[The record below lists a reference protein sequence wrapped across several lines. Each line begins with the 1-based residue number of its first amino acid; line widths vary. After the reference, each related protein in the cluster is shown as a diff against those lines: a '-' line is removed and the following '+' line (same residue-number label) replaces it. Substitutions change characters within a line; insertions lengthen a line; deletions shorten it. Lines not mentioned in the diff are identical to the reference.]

1 MRALSRQA
9 DLRLEFS
16 QNTPPIERIS
26 VSNHLVVGAGLIGRP
41 VAERLAARGDTVTSA
56 TRSGSPAVGATA
68 LVLDASDSD
77 AFSRAAS
84 GMSTI
89 FLCTNPKYTAW
100 ETQWPPIFDAAVAAA
115 SASGARL
122 VVMGNLYPYG
132 SPNGPMTEHSLP
144 LTTEKKGLV
153 RQAGWTNVRAAH
165 ERGDIRAVEVR
176 ASDYFG
182 PGSGGTAHLGE
193 AFFTGVLRSKTAHVV
208 GIPSMNHS
216 WSYLPD
222 IATTLIA
229 AADYQ
234 GEWGRIWHVPSAS
247 LDRVE
252 IARQLNARYGT
263 QGKVSGYSQWM
274 LRSLGSVSP
283 MMKEVWASSYQF
295 VVPFIIDST
304 ETERE
309 LGVSATDWDE
319 ALFTTASSYRRNNSS

>member
-1 MRALSRQA
+1 MSH
-9 DLRLEFS
+9 
-16 QNTPPIERIS
+16 P
-26 VSNHLVVGAGLIGRP
+26 VSHHLVVGAGLIGRP
-41 VAERLAARGDTVTSA
+41 VAEQLAARGDTVTIA
-56 TRSGSPAVGATA
+56 TRSGSPAAGATA
-68 LVLDASDSD
+68 LMLDAGDPQ
-77 AFSRAAS
+77 AFSQAANRV
-84 GMSTI
+84 STI
-89 FLCTNPKYTAW
+89 FLCANPKYTAW
-100 ETQWPPIFDAAVAAA
+100 ATQWPPIFDAAIAAA

-132 SPNGPMTEHSLP
+132 SPTGPMTEHSP
-144 LTTEKKGLV
+144 ALTTEKKGV
-153 RQAGWTNVRAAH
+153 IRQTGWEKVRAAH

-229 AADYQ
+229 AADYP
-234 GEWGRIWHVPSAS
+234 GEWGRIWHVPSGS
-247 LDRVE
+247 FNRDE
-252 IARQLNARYGT
+252 IARQLNAQCGT
-263 QGKVSGYSQWM
+263 RGTVSGYSQLM
-274 LRSLGSVSP
+274 LRSLGAVSP

-295 VVPFIIDST
+295 MVPFIIDSA

-309 LGVSATDWDE
+309 LGVGATDWDE
-319 ALFTTASSYRRNNSS
+319 ALFTTASSYRRNSSN

>member
-1 MRALSRQA
+1 MRNVT
-9 DLRLEFS
+9 LRLEFT
-16 QNTPPIERIS
+16 QNPPVERIT
-26 VSNHLVVGAGLIGRP
+26 VTHHLVVGAGLIGRP
-41 VAERLAARGDTVTSA
+41 VAEGLAARGDSVTIA
-56 TRSGSPAVGATA
+56 TRSGSAGAGATP
-68 LVLDASDSD
+68 LMLDASDAD
-77 AFSRAAS
+77 AFSRAAT

-89 FLCTNPKYTAW
+89 FLCTNPKYTSWA
-100 ETQWPPIFDAAVAAA
+100 TDWPPIFDAAIHAA
-115 SASGARL
+115 SVSGAHL

-132 SPNGPMTEHSLP
+132 TPTGPMTERSLP
-144 LTTEKKGLV
+144 LTTEKKGLI
-153 RQAGWTNVRAAH
+153 RQAGWAKVRAAH

-182 PGSGGTAHLGE
+182 PGSSGTAHLGE
-193 AFFTGVLRSKTAHVV
+193 SFFNGVLHSKTARVV

-229 AADYQ
+229 AADYS
-234 GEWGRIWHVPSAS
+234 GDWGRIWHVPSAS
-247 LDRVE
+247 FNRSE

-263 QGKVSGYSQWM
+263 HGVVTGYPQWM

-309 LGVSATDWDE
+309 LGVSASDWDE
-319 ALFTTASSYRRNNSS
+319 ALFTTASSYRRNDST